1 MIEAHC
7 HLQNINIA
15 HWDIKPSN
23 IILTGNDDSFEF
35 KVCDVGEGT
44 HSINNTKTRTI
55 VGTNNY
61 LSPEMF

>member
-1 MIEAHC
+1 
-7 HLQNINIA
+7 
-15 HWDIKPSN
+15 
-23 IILTGNDDSFEF
+23 LTGNDDCFDF